1 MADNGKKAKGVLFQ
15 PQNDIVI
22 SSDAGDNGDKRMSPV
37 AASREPSV
45 DVDECSDSE
54 PLRLKQRRT
63 RTNFTL
69 EQLQALERLFDETHY
84 PDAFMREN
92 ISQKLGLSE
101 ARVQV
106 WFQNRR
112 AKSRKQESQLHRS
125 IILNAPPLPY
135 RSGSGSPAS
144 CFPMLQQQIPRPAN
158 LASAAAHGFLPPFLS
173 PFAGANPFHLPYLF
187 HPFSAAQLVT
197 KSSSIV
203 DLRLKARKHQ
213 AALGLDAVD
222 DKES

>member
-1 MADNGKKAKGVLFQ
+1 MEKEGSF
-15 PQNDIVI
+15 
-22 SSDAGDNGDKRMSPV
+22 
-37 AASREPSV
+37 
-45 DVDECSDSE
+45 DSE

-112 AKSRKQESQLHRS
+112 AKSRKQESSIHRS
-125 IILNAPPLPY
+125 FMQLPTVTSGPPVPF
-135 RSGSGSPAS
+135 RSSHTTPS
-144 CFPMLQQQIPRPAN
+144 LQHLFQQFPRPAFPV
-158 LASAAAHGFLPPFLS
+158 LPPPPSFLPPFFS
-173 PFAGANPFHLPYLF
+173 PLNGSNPFQIPFMLNH
-187 HPFSAAQLVT
+187 FSATQMVS

-203 DLRLKARKHQ
+203 DLRLKAKKHQ
-213 AALGLDAVD
+213 AALGLDNNRSVND
-222 DKES
+222 